1 MRCWFLVFSTLS
13 VGYGEAA
20 ISLSNTSAMGSTT
33 AMPFTTA
40 LPETSCPSP
49 PCTAPGTFLQ
59 LSPTHGPN
67 NNQQEGTTVVTITG
81 VFWPVDCNKG
91 CVFTP
96 PCDACEMEV
105 SYWVYFG
112 TESAGC
118 NFHDPAASACQCTAV
133 NGQEI
138 VSDCRWM
145 GMPYASKYRCNSITC
160 QVYGDG
166 YLCAVSCGLTSHN
179 PIPDHPRP
187 LTIA

>member
-1 MRCWFLVFSTLS
+1 MRCVLVLVFYMMSQSIAFGKINT
-13 VGYGEAA
+13 
-20 ISLSNTSAMGSTT
+20 LSNTSAMGSTS
-33 AMPFTTA
+33 AILFTTA
-40 LPETSCPSP
+40 LPESVCPAP
-49 PCTAPGTFLQ
+49 PCIAPGTSLQ
-59 LSPTHGPN
+59 LSPEHGPN

-81 VFWPVDCNKG
+81 IFWPVDCNKG

-112 TESAGC
+112 SESAGC

-160 QVYGDG
+160 QV
-166 YLCAVSCGLTSHN
+166 
-179 PIPDHPRP
+179 R
-187 LTIA
+187 

>member
-1 MRCWFLVFSTLS
+1 MHKNLLLMLAVIVNAESPGNLSIIPLTTFAPIPTSSTP
-13 VGYGEAA
+13 VPGP
-20 ISLSNTSAMGSTT
+20 I
-33 AMPFTTA
+33 
-40 LPETSCPSP
+40 CPSP
-49 PCTAPGTFLQ
+49 PCIPPRSVL
-59 LSPTHGPN
+59 LSPNHGPN
-67 NNQQEGTTVVTITG
+67 NNQQQGTTVVTITG

-160 QVYGDG
+160 QVPV
-166 YLCAVSCGLTSHN
+166 L
-179 PIPDHPRP
+179 
-187 LTIA
+187 